1 MKIRTKLTTGIS
13 FTIAAMMLIV
23 VFCLNI
29 SRNMHKEFELLKD
42 DIIPGALVMSQM
54 EGMCQQTAHSLAV
67 YRTMGKVE
75 AEKAVVTT
83 LESLEETGR
92 KHLQHET
99 HIGTEEKK
107 TAEELLTKIHRF
119 DSACRN
125 IIDLKKQGISDGEL
139 LEIAHK
145 NVHSALEALV
155 GQLKDHKA
163 VHMEELAASQQSVYR
178 AYHSGTLIALL
189 TSAFIALLAVIAAFL
204 LTRSIIKPLGSLLKR
219 TEQIGSGNL
228 DTTITVH
235 SNDEIGVLTK
245 SFDNMLSRLKET
257 TASSDELNQE
267 ITERKQSE
275 FKFKTLYESSSDAVM
290 LLDEKGFFDCNE
302 ATVKMFGCKNKEEF
316 CSKHPSDVSPA
327 TQPCGS
333 DSMELANKRIATA
346 MEKGS
351 NSFEWVHR
359 RIDGTDFPAE
369 VLLNAMELDGKQ
381 ILQAVV
387 RDISDRKLAEEK
399 LVQARD
405 KAEELNGQLME
416 ATARANDM
424 AAQAEMANMA
434 KSQFL
439 ANMSHEIRTPMNAII
454 GFSDLLIEEDLTEEQ
469 KQDVGLINESGK
481 NLLAL
486 INDILDF
493 SKIEAGQ
500 LDTEIIDCSLG
511 KLLNSVESLMKLKAE
526 EKGLEFEVAESGGL
540 PAQIRSDPSRLHQC
554 LVNLVGNA
562 IKFTKKGHVYVN
574 VSLEEREGKPFV
586 RFDVEDTGI
595 GIPKDKQETIFE
607 SFTQADGD
615 TSRKYGGTG
624 LGLTITKQLA
634 ELLGGELTVTS
645 EVGKGA
651 IFSLTTPAN
660 VDVTKQPLLDRQN
673 VTSHTNPRQ
682 TETAEPEFS
691 GNILVAEDVPTNQ
704 ALVRSLLERMGLQV
718 TIAED
723 GNQALQKVL
732 AGQFDLIL
740 MDMQMPH
747 MDGYEATSELRKKG
761 ITTPVVALTANAM
774 KGDDKKCIEAGCD
787 DYLAKPLDRGEL
799 FEMLD
804 KYLSPTSQ
812 EEDYSVAEEINA
824 TKDEVDK
831 FSEICTGPNRLDEQ
845 QAEPSSVQDSEEV
858 IEWSELVS
866 RGMDEEILEKV
877 VPTFLTDKKE
887 RISKLGEAVKAG
899 DAEEVRLYAHA
910 IKGGAANVGA
920 KKLSKVAFELEHTAS
935 QEDLSNA
942 GELLERIKTEFEKF
956 ELFVSKPD
964 WIQTAKKQ
972 ADNKVKQSC

>member
-1 MKIRTKLTTGIS
+1 M
-13 FTIAAMMLIV
+13 AAILSEGKTSVKPVQRQLLIPLAIVLLLLIGGFV
-23 VFCLNI
+23 VV
-29 SRNMHKEFELLKD
+29 
-42 DIIPGALVMSQM
+42 LVNTHQSSMNQSNRQ
-54 EGMCQQTAHSLAV
+54 
-67 YRTMGKVE
+67 
-75 AEKAVVTT
+75 T
-83 LESLEETGR
+83 LED
-92 KHLQHET
+92 
-99 HIGTEEKK
+99 
-107 TAEELLTKIHRF
+107 A
-119 DSACRN
+119 
-125 IIDLKKQGISDGEL
+125 
-139 LEIAHK
+139 
-145 NVHSALEALV
+145 
-155 GQLKDHKA
+155 
-163 VHMEELAASQQSVYR
+163 
-178 AYHSGTLIALL
+178 
-189 TSAFIALLAVIAAFL
+189 
-204 LTRSIIKPLGSLLKR
+204 
-219 TEQIGSGNL
+219 
-228 DTTITVH
+228 
-235 SNDEIGVLTK
+235 
-245 SFDNMLSRLKET
+245 
-257 TASSDELNQE
+257 SDELAE
-267 ITERKQSE
+267 LPAEQSN
-275 FKFKTLYESSSDAVM
+275 TL
-290 LLDEKGFFDCNE
+290 E
-302 ATVKMFGCKNKEEF
+302 ATEDISEAKAAFRRLLL
-316 CSKHPSDVSPA
+316 VS
-327 TQPCGS
+327 
-333 DSMELANKRIATA
+333 LATA
-346 MEKGS
+346 LILLTGLVGYLYILLRRTDRGILKQQAKYMVELKQAKETALRMME
-351 NSFEWVHR
+351 
-359 RIDGTDFPAE
+359 DAE
-369 VLLNAMELDGKQ
+369 A
-381 ILQAVV
+381 A
-387 RDISDRKLAEEK
+387 RKEAEE
-399 LVQARD
+399 AS
-405 KAEELNGQLME
+405 EQLME
-416 ATARANDM
+416 ATVRANDM

-454 GFSDLLIEEDLTEEQ
+454 GFSNLLIEEDLTEEQ
-469 KQDVGLINESGK
+469 KQDVGLIREAGH
-481 NLLAL
+481 NLLRL
-486 INDILDF
+486 INNILDF

-500 LDTEIIDCSLG
+500 LDTEIIDCSLE
-511 KLLNSVESLMKLKAE
+511 KLLNSVELLMRLKAT
-526 EKGLEFEVAESGGL
+526 EKELEFEVAERSSL

-615 TSRKYGGTG
+615 TTRKYGGTG

-645 EVGKGA
+645 EVGKGT

-747 MDGYEATSELRKKG
+747 MDGYEAASEIRKKG

-812 EEDYSVAEEINA
+812 EEDYSVAKEINA

-831 FSEICTGPNRLDEQ
+831 LSEICTGPNRLDEQ

-858 IEWSELVS
+858 IEWSELIS

-964 WIQTAKKQ
+964 WIRTAKKQ